1 MKKDVQKDDKHKKKH
16 SISLVIRGR
25 KIHTTGCCCGTPT
38 RVAKMERQKVPGADK
53 DVAQEKLP
61 SLVVR
66 AELVKPR
73 AKTDQ

>member
-1 MKKDVQKDDKHKKKH
+1 MKKDVQKDDKHKKEH

-25 KIHTTGCCCGTPT
+25 KIHTTVSYCCTPT
-38 RVAKMERQKVPGADK
+38 RVAKMERQKIPGADK

-73 AKTDQ
+73 RKTDQ